1 MMVSGSYILAA
12 LSMYAAGLYL
22 IYRLRP
28 YLTSSSM
35 LLGLLL
41 LIHGPAY
48 LVYMLAR
55 GSQSSIYTRIEMS
68 PNFEGV
74 VIALNVSMALMFL
87 GVMTGFEIV
96 NLSMRSRACK
106 LQSKIAAWNLQ
117 KIDGAILGYR
127 FLWMV
132 VLGLIVF
139 MLWSAV
145 ADKQISAILGYVAVS
160 GDEFAK
166 IAYRQQYGGSSSYIY
181 RIVVGFVAPMLIIWG
196 ALGAWRVRSCLLAAV
211 TAVLFALTVLGKL
224 ATLSKAPIALFLL
237 QILLAFYLVHRNSI
251 NKRAILIATIVGIAI
266 FYPVIRLAI
275 PNADAWD
282 ALSFFYYR
290 TFDVS
295 NEAVLEFFGAFPG
308 KIGHLW
314 GANIRLL
321 ATVLGMDYQPSFEV
335 VSRLWRG
342 SGGSTTTALFIA
354 DAWADFS
361 YFGVF
366 GFSVLLGSICRI
378 SDVLFVAEGKTVISV
393 VILSAMFLGIYNALI
408 SALPTAAL
416 SGGLVLP
423 AVFAFAA
430 MRVDQITR
438 SRSAPA

>member
-1 MMVSGSYILAA
+1 MIVSGSYILAA
-12 LSMYAAGLYL
+12 LSMYVAGLYL
-22 IYRLRP
+22 IYRLRL

-55 GSQSSIYTRIEMS
+55 GSQSPIFIRIEML
-68 PNFEGV
+68 PNFEDIV
-74 VIALNVSMALMFL
+74 TALNVSIGLMFI
-87 GVMTGFEIV
+87 GVMIGFEIV
-96 NLSMRSRACK
+96 NLSMRSRSRQ
-106 LQSKIAAWNLQ
+106 LQIKIAAWNSQ
-117 KIDGAILGYR
+117 RIGDSVLGIR
-127 FLWMV
+127 FLWIAM
-132 VLGLIVF
+132 LGCLAF

-145 ADKQISAILGYVAVS
+145 ANNQIAAILGYIAVS

-166 IAYRQQYGGSSSYIY
+166 IAYRQQYGGSSSYAY
-181 RIVVGFVAPMLIIWG
+181 RVVVGFIAPMLIIWG
-196 ALGAWRVRSCLLAAV
+196 ALGAWTMRSWLLAVV
-211 TAVLFALTVLGKL
+211 TAALFTLTVLGKF
-224 ATLSKAPIALFLL
+224 ATLSKAPIALFFL
-237 QILLAFYLVHRNSI
+237 QILLALYLIFRNSI
-251 NKRAILIATIVGIAI
+251 NKRAILFASIIGVAI

-290 TFDVS
+290 TFDIS

-308 KIGHLW
+308 KIAHLW

-321 ATVLGMDYQPSFEV
+321 AVVLGLDYQPSFEI

-342 SGGSTTTALFIA
+342 SAGSTTTALFIA

-366 GFSVLLGSICRI
+366 GFSVLLGGICRLT
-378 SDVLFVAEGKTVISV
+378 DVVFVAEGKTVMSI
-393 VILSAMFLGIYNALI
+393 VILAAMFLGIYNVLI

-416 SGGLVLP
+416 SGGLILPGVL
-423 AVFAFAA
+423 AFAA
-430 MRVDQITR
+430 MKGDEIVR
-438 SRSAPA
+438 SRLSFG